1 MFNFVLFV
9 ILAAWIIYDVI
20 ATKRY
25 LDDYGYDTVGV
36 LVTFFLGAPIDL
48 VKWIASKV

>member
-9 ILAAWIIYDVI
+9 ILAAWIIYDVW
-20 ATKRY
+20 ATKKY
-25 LDDYGYDTVGV
+25 LDDYGYDIVGV
-36 LVTFFLGAPIDL
+36 LTTFFLGAPIAI